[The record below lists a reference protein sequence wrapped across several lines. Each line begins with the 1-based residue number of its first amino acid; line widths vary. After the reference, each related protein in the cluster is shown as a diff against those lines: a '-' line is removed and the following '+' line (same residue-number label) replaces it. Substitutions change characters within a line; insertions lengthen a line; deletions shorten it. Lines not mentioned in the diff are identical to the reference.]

1 MAAVIRKIMDYATQ
15 PLYNFNKY
23 EVIDSLETLQNT
35 SQDTQYEKGEF
46 YRLVYQTARGKL
58 DLLKEHFQ
66 ALVLRLLGEKDHAK
80 VYEAVAK
87 VEKATG

>member
-35 SQDTQYEKGEF
+35 SQDNQYEKGEF

-66 ALVLRLLGEKDHAK
+66 ALVLRLLGGKDHAK